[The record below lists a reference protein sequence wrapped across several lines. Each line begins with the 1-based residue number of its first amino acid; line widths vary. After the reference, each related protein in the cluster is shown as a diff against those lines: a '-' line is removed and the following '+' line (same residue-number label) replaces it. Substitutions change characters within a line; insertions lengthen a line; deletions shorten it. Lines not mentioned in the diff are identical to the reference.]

1 MISLRSMNIADIRA
15 GLSLCRHSGWNQ
27 VYEDWLFFLQVSP
40 EGCFVAVDKDDNV
53 TGTVTTITYEK
64 RFAWIGMVLVD
75 PSRRREG
82 IGTALLMKA
91 IDFLSDIPCIK
102 LDATPAGREVYLQ
115 NEFYDEF
122 SLGRYL
128 CNTNIPVNESTSG
141 THVISDGD
149 MDFIS
154 DTDKQLFGADRTKL
168 LASMR
173 QRHPYLA
180 ITNEN
185 RTAYCFGREG
195 HLFYHIGPV
204 VAQSLDDAKR
214 VCLAALLGCAGR
226 PVIMDITHHS
236 APWINWVRSIG
247 FSEQRPFT
255 RMFRG
260 ANYYKAEPASYFAVA
275 GPEFG

>member
-1 MISLRSMNIADIRA
+1 MISLRSMNIADIPS

-27 VYEDWLFFLQVSP
+27 VYADWLFFLQSSP
-40 EGCFVAVDKDDNV
+40 EGCFVAVDKHDNV

-115 NEFYDEF
+115 NKFYDEF
-122 SLGRYL
+122 LLGRYL
-128 CNTNIPVNESTSG
+128 RNTNIPVNDSTSG
-141 THVISDGD
+141 TQVISDRD
-149 MDFIS
+149 MDLIS
-154 DTDKQLFGADRTKL
+154 VADKQMFGADRSQL
-168 LASMR
+168 LVSMR
-173 QRHPYLA
+173 ERHPYLA

-204 VAQSLDDAKR
+204 VAQSLGDAKQ
-214 VCLAALLGCAGR
+214 VCYAALRRCAGR
-226 PVIMDITHHS
+226 PVIMDVTHHS
-236 APWINWVRSIG
+236 AAWINWVRSIG

-260 ANYYKAEPASYFAVA
+260 DNYYKAEPANYFAAA